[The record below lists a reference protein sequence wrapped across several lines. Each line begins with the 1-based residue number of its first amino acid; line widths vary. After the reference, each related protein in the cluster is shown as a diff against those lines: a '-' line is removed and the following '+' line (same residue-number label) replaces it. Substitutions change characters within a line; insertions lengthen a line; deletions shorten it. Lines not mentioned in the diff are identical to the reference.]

1 MKNFFYT
8 LTFCIINSIAF
19 SQSEAWTKTDRTNLY
34 DDCMSTITKYKNTS
48 NDQRESISLCYIG
61 DITKKYSK
69 SDFQAMIDIEI
80 KRVKDAVIN
89 QCAKNLGIEL
99 NLELKKEDV
108 VVEKKE
114 VEPVKTTTSINVTKD
129 GLIGKW
135 KSANNSIIE
144 FRKDGSYSEKYA
156 NSYLVDNYPILDN
169 LKSGDWFLD
178 DKNTLTIREN
188 CKTDR
193 GIFKPKIQE
202 YTDTNIYKFS
212 SFTKDYIKYERVE
225 PGFDPIQC
233 NRIE

>member
-1 MKNFFYT
+1 
-8 LTFCIINSIAF
+8 
-19 SQSEAWTKTDRTNLY
+19 
-34 DDCMSTITKYKNTS
+34 
-48 NDQRESISLCYIG
+48 
-61 DITKKYSK
+61 
-69 SDFQAMIDIEI
+69 MIDIEI

-114 VEPVKTTTSINVTKD
+114 VEPVKTATSINVTKD